1 VNLSR
6 AVALHGLA
14 ARRGQRYGGG
24 AAPPLLLSRR
34 HGGSAAVA
42 ACCSSSPPLGTTPS
56 SFPAVRGL
64 GGDSSSGA
72 GSATSLPAD
81 HPGGIGIAEFLGAK
95 NFLVTGGTGFLAKG
109 DTASFC

>member
-14 ARRGQRYGGG
+14 ARRGQRCGGA

-42 ACCSSSPPLGTTPS
+42 ACCSSSSLGTPPS
-56 SFPAVRGL
+56 YSFPAVRGL